1 MKFDI
6 IGVLP
11 SRRGTCTKD
20 NAPVPADYGHLVP
33 TTIQCLLLALLIH
46 RWRNEDRNRRVV
58 VLTLRLSTRVSDEP
72 VRSWIKHEVGDVELA
87 IRSQVRSLEISA
99 APGRRD

>member
-6 IGVLP
+6 LGVLP

-20 NAPVPADYGHLVP
+20 NAPVPADYGHLVS
-33 TTIQCLLLALLIH
+33 TTIHCLLLALLIH

-58 VLTLRLSTRVSDEP
+58 VL
-72 VRSWIKHEVGDVELA
+72 DVTSKYQGFG
-87 IRSQVRSLEISA
+87 RTSQKLDQA
-99 APGRRD
+99 